1 MLRVLKALKGS
12 LRLSFFTE
20 VQMADS
26 FPPFVAFRESFGFV
40 PGIFRAQTLL
50 PRVIEAEA
58 QIAGTVL
65 LKQAGLTRVQKE
77 RILLRI
83 AAEKQNIYC
92 ATAHAEFLRRLGEPE
107 ERLRQIA
114 RDHRQAELSTAD
126 EALLDFALK
135 LARDPT
141 SIGRADHETLREK
154 GFADEQILEV
164 TVMAGLTNFL
174 CGLATGLGVAPDFEP
189 LMLSQTRSTF
199 RETTRDLTHE
209 RGAYL
214 PAIERR
220 PDEFPPFAFF
230 KEKFGFVPNIFRAQ
244 TLRPDVVEAEAQVVG
259 TILLTD
265 DVLSRKQ
272 KEYILLVISAANLNT
287 YCVAVHC
294 EMLRALGMPEE
305 KSDQIAID
313 HHQAD
318 LSEADRALLDFALKL
333 GKRPETFGSED
344 IDSLRRHGFA
354 DKQIL
359 EAIVMTALTDFLNT
373 LQMGLGT
380 TPDFAPRLIFPLK
393 EVNPED
399 DGARPMVGRFLEEE
413 SLLED
418 ADAAVVARVQAGD
431 TDAFEELVRRHG
443 RKVYRSLVGILGDV
457 VEAEDAMQDAFLKAF
472 EHIAEFEGRSTFATW
487 LVRIAINTGVQR
499 LRGRKNFESLDDDD
513 DFRPR
518 RIQAWQDDPE
528 QSYSKEEI
536 RALIEREIAKLPP
549 KYRVVLVLR
558 DLGELSTAQAANALG
573 LGVPALKARLLRGR
587 LMLRESL
594 VPYFSKGSAGVTA

>member
-1 MLRVLKALKGS
+1 M
-12 LRLSFFTE
+12 SFFAE

-26 FPPFVAFRESFGFV
+26 FAPFVAFRESFGFV

-77 RILLRI
+77 RILLSI
-83 AAEKQNIYC
+83 AADRRNIYC

-107 ERLRQIA
+107 DRVGQIV
-114 RDHRQAELSTAD
+114 RDHRQAELGAAD

-141 SIGRADHETLREK
+141 TVGRADHETLRGR
-154 GFADEQILEV
+154 GFPDEQILEA
-164 TVMAGLTNFL
+164 TVMGGLTNFL
-174 CGLATGLGVAPDFEP
+174 CGLATGLGAVPDFEP
-189 LMLSQTRSTF
+189 MMLSETARSASRGITGGF
-199 RETTRDLTHE
+199 THE
-209 RGAYL
+209 RGPYL

-220 PDEFPPFAFF
+220 PDEFSPFAFF

-272 KEYILLVISAANLNT
+272 KEYILLVVSAANLNT

-294 EMLRALGMPEE
+294 EMLRALGIPQEQ
-305 KSDQIAID
+305 SDQIAVD

-333 GKRPETFGSED
+333 GNRPGMFGSED
-344 IDSLRRHGFA
+344 IESLRRHGFA

-359 EAIVMTALTDFLNT
+359 EAVVMTALTDFLNT

-380 TPDFAPRLIFPLK
+380 TPDFTPRLIFPLK
-393 EVNPED
+393 VVNPED
-399 DGARPMVGRFLEEE
+399 DGERPMEGQSVQGE
-413 SLLED
+413 SAPD

-431 TDAFEELVRRHG
+431 ADAFEELVRRHG
-443 RKVYRSLVGILGDV
+443 RKVYRSLIGILGSAE
-457 VEAEDAMQDAFLKAF
+457 EAEDAMQDAFLKAF
-472 EHIAEFEGRSTFATW
+472 QHIAEFEGRSTFATW

-499 LRGRKNFESLDDDD
+499 LRRRKDFESLDDDD
-513 DFRPR
+513 AFRPR

-536 RALIEREIAKLPP
+536 RALIEREIAKLPT
-549 KYRVVLVLR
+549 KYRVVVMLR
-558 DLGELSTAQAANALG
+558 DLGELSTEQAANALG

>member
-1 MLRVLKALKGS
+1 MAE
-12 LRLSFFTE
+12 SF
-20 VQMADS
+20 A
-26 FPPFVAFRESFGFV
+26 PFVAFRESFGFV

-77 RILLRI
+77 RILLSI
-83 AAEKQNIYC
+83 AADKRNIYC

-107 ERLRQIA
+107 DRVGQIA
-114 RDHRQAELSTAD
+114 RDHRQAELGAAD

-141 SIGRADHETLREK
+141 TVGRADHETLRGR
-154 GFADEQILEV
+154 GFPDEQILEA

-174 CGLATGLGVAPDFEP
+174 CGLATGLGATPDFEP
-189 LMLSQTRSTF
+189 LTLSRTSSAFSEATGGF
-199 RETTRDLTHE
+199 TPE
-209 RGAYL
+209 RGPYL
-214 PAIERR
+214 PTIERR

-265 DVLSRKQ
+265 DVLSRKE

-294 EMLRALGMPEE
+294 EMLRALGIPEE
-305 KSDQIAID
+305 QSDQIAVD

-333 GKRPETFGSED
+333 GTRPGTFGSED
-344 IDSLRRHGFA
+344 IESLRRHGFA

-359 EAIVMTALTDFLNT
+359 EAVVMTALTDFLNT

-380 TPDFAPRLIFPLK
+380 TPDFTPRLIFPLK
-393 EVNPED
+393 LVNPD
-399 DGARPMVGRFLEEE
+399 DYGERPMDGLSVERE
-413 SLLED
+413 SAPD
-418 ADAAVVARVQAGD
+418 ADAAVVARVQEGD
-431 TDAFEELVRRHG
+431 ADAFEELVRRHG
-443 RKVYRSLVGILGDV
+443 RKVYRSLIGILGRAE
-457 VEAEDAMQDAFLKAF
+457 EAEDAMQDAFLKAF
-472 EHIAEFEGRSTFATW
+472 QHIAEFEGRSTFATW
-487 LVRIAINTGVQR
+487 LVRIAINTGLQR
-499 LRGRKNFESLDDDD
+499 LRGRKEFESLDDNDE
-513 DFRPR
+513 FRPR

-536 RALIEREIAKLPP
+536 RALIEREIAKLPA
-549 KYRVVLVLR
+549 KYRVVIVLR